1 MLQVQISLFSNKG
14 YRPLSTIVTVESV
27 EEWNKNKKQIKMK
40 AVATMCAK
48 RRLTRADLEKYGYN
62 EIRSRQYDKEKIEQ
76 EKKERYE
83 QIKKERGW
91 S

>member
-14 YRPLSTIVTVESV
+14 YKPISTIVTIDSV
-27 EEWNKNKKQIKMK
+27 EEWNKNKSQIKMK

-62 EIRSRQYDKEKIEQ
+62 EIRSRQYDKEKIAKENA
-76 EKKERYE
+76 ERYE